1 MPDESKNAPGKHSD
15 PVPQRAGFRRPAR
28 PRKSYESAYPQERNF
43 GPGRQCTYQRGG
55 GMGKVEFKSKVK
67 KLPGTRPKTVFPERA
82 EALGPG
88 SEPQSSASVG
98 RPQKP
103 RDKPRSLSQSRRGSK
118 GRPVTSIGQTAVRFP
133 IVGIGA
139 S

>member
-1 MPDESKNAPGKHSD
+1 
-15 PVPQRAGFRRPAR
+15 
-28 PRKSYESAYPQERNF
+28 
-43 GPGRQCTYQRGG
+43 
-55 GMGKVEFKSKVK
+55 MGKVEFKSKVK

-139 S
+139 SADRKSTRLNSSHITISYAVFCLKKKKKKTK